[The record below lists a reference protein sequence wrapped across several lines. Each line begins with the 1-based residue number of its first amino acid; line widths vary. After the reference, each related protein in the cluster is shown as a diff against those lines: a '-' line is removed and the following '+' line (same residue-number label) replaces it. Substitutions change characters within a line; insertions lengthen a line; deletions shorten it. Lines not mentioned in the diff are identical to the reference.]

1 MTGSDS
7 VPSRGEPSPRTPLA
21 RAEQRASQAW
31 RRGLRAGNAGRP
43 AAGVRDLRTG
53 LRQLGWAVGG
63 QRVAPEH
70 QRLAS
75 RMLMTLAG
83 WECELGHTD
92 EGLRLLTEADTL
104 AIPEDR
110 GTYLLQLGLIR
121 MRTGHETDA
130 LKQFDGAIAVLRTQ
144 PAEHANLATALLNRS
159 FVHLILG
166 QVRQARADVVRCRQ
180 VSAGTGDDLISA
192 KALHNV
198 GYCDLLIG
206 DIPAALRAF
215 TEAEPVYR
223 RKAPGFQL
231 VLATDKAI
239 ALLAAGLAGDAGREL
254 DSAMAASRRHRLRQ
268 YLPEAQLTRAYA
280 ALAAGEPDE
289 ARRWAS
295 AAQRRFQQR
304 GNDAWAC
311 LAELTRLRA
320 RSGSA
325 AGQAGLATQAL
336 LLTQRLRDRGLGND
350 ASLAELLAA
359 RALIAAGR
367 HGEARLLIPSGRGRG
382 RVEPLTVS
390 LLRQL
395 ARAELADI
403 DGQQG
408 QALAHLRAGLA
419 MVQARR
425 DRLGS
430 IDLQTGAAALGTDLA
445 ATGLR
450 IAVARRSAPLVFA
463 WLERSRAQAFRVRPV
478 LPPDDPRAADV
489 LAELRSLGRTIRRA
503 ELNGVRDPAAIVR
516 RAELQ
521 RNLREHGWQASGP
534 GASAALARLSEVSA
548 ALEQAGQSLISFLT
562 GAGRLLAVVVRR
574 GSVHL
579 VTLGNSEMAA
589 EAARRLIADL
599 DTLAGRQLPS
609 RLETVIRDSARH
621 HADVLSTE
629 VISPLRALI
638 GDDSLVIVPAGPLAG
653 LPWAVLPDLRGRP
666 LTVCPS
672 ASAWLAARRHEH
684 AAGRGAAGR
693 GAAAPPV
700 LVAGPDLEDA
710 DREITQI
717 AKIYPGCRFLAADAA
732 TVRATLAALN
742 GAPLAHL
749 ATHGHH
755 DRENVLF
762 SRLDLTDGPLMAYD
776 IQQLPMAPR
785 HVVLSACDVGRT
797 MLRPGEEVL
806 GFTAALLYMG
816 TATVVSSVTRIADTD
831 AVGAMTAYH
840 RLLADGADPAAALA
854 EAAEALPFSPFV
866 CFGNGAAGVANGA
879 PAARG
884 MPDQPSLVT

>member
-1 MTGSDS
+1 
-7 VPSRGEPSPRTPLA
+7 
-21 RAEQRASQAW
+21 
-31 RRGLRAGNAGRP
+31 
-43 AAGVRDLRTG
+43 
-53 LRQLGWAVGG
+53 
-63 QRVAPEH
+63 
-70 QRLAS
+70 
-75 RMLMTLAG
+75 MLMTLAG

-121 MRTGHETDA
+121 MRTGQETDA
-130 LKQFDGAIAVLRTQ
+130 LKQLDAAIAVLRTQ
-144 PAEHANLATALLNRS
+144 PAEHVNLATALLNRS
-159 FVHLILG
+159 FVHLLLG

-180 VSAGTGDDLISA
+180 VSAGTGDELMSA
-192 KALHNV
+192 KALHNL

-215 TEAEPVYR
+215 TEAAPVYR

-231 VLATDKAI
+231 VLATDKAV

-254 DSAMAASRRHRLRQ
+254 DSAMAASRRQRLRQ

-280 ALAAGEPDE
+280 ALAADEPGE

-325 AGQAGLATQAL
+325 AGQAGLAAQAL
-336 LLTQRLRDRGLGND
+336 LLTRRLRDRGLGND

-359 RALIAAGR
+359 RALIATGR
-367 HGEARLLIPSGRGRG
+367 HGEARRLIPSGRGRG

-395 ARAELADI
+395 AQAELADI

-408 QALAHLRAGLA
+408 QALAYLRAGLA

-478 LPPDDPRAADV
+478 LPPADPRVADV
-489 LAELRSLGRTIRRA
+489 LAELRNLGRVIRDA
-503 ELNGVRDPAAIVR
+503 ELNGVRDPAAIAR

-521 RNLREHGWQASGP
+521 RELREHGWQASGP

-548 ALEQAGQSLISFLT
+548 ALEQAGQSLVSFLAD
-562 GAGRLLAVVVRR
+562 AGRLLAVVVRR

-579 VTLGNSEMAA
+579 VTLGDSEKAA

-609 RLETVIRDSARH
+609 RLEIVIRESARH
-621 HADVLSTE
+621 HADVLSAE
-629 VISPLRALI
+629 VMSPLRALI

-672 ASAWLAARRHEH
+672 ASAWLAACRHEH
-684 AAGRGAAGR
+684 PAAH

-717 AKIYPGCRFLAADAA
+717 AKIYPGCRSLAADAA
-732 TVRATLAALN
+732 TVRATLAALD

-755 DRENVLF
+755 DHENVLF
-762 SRLDLTDGPLMAYD
+762 SRLDLADGPLMAYD
-776 IQQLPMAPR
+776 IQQLPIAPR

-797 MLRPGEEVL
+797 MLRPGDEVL

-816 TATVVSSVTRIADTD
+816 TATVISSVTRIADAD
-831 AVGAMTAYH
+831 AVGTMTSYH
-840 RLLADGADPAAALA
+840 RLLADGAAPAAALA
-854 EAAEALPFSPFV
+854 NAAQALQFSPFV
-866 CFGNGAAGVANGA
+866 CFGNGSPEPA
-879 PAARG
+879 P
-884 MPDQPSLVT
+884 